1 MTAIAK
7 LDLAL
12 KLLDELDATPLGQVN
27 AKLDRITDAVVAAKH
42 ELAATPDVAI
52 RELSREP
59 IGASA

>member
-1 MTAIAK
+1 MTVLAK

-12 KLLDELDATPLGQVN
+12 RLLDELDATPLGQVN
-27 AKLDRITDAVVAAKH
+27 AKLDRITDAVMAAKH
-42 ELAATPDVAI
+42 ELAMSPDVAI

>member
-1 MTAIAK
+1 MTVLAK

-12 KLLDELDATPLGQVN
+12 RLLDELDETPLGQVN

-42 ELAATPDVAI
+42 ELAMSPVAAV
-52 RELSREP
+52 RELSCEP

>member
-1 MTAIAK
+1 MTALAK

-12 KLLDELDATPLGQVN
+12 RLLDELDETPLGQVN
-27 AKLDRITDAVVAAKH
+27 AKLDRITDAVAAAKR
-42 ELAATPDVAI
+42 ELPASPEAAA

>member
-1 MTAIAK
+1 MTVLAK

-12 KLLDELDATPLGQVN
+12 RLLDELDATPLGQVN

-42 ELAATPDVAI
+42 ELAMSPVAAV

>member
-1 MTAIAK
+1 MTVLAK

-12 KLLDELDATPLGQVN
+12 RLLDELDETPLGQVN

-52 RELSREP
+52 RELSLEA